1 MNKKTKYIL
10 SVAGVISAILG
21 ITIAIPA
28 FLQNLYT
35 PAIIGTILLVTGLV
49 IIAISFGD

>member
-1 MNKKTKYIL
+1 MKQRTKYIL
-10 SVAGVISAILG
+10 GVAGVISAILG

-35 PAIIGTILLVTGLV
+35 PAIIGTIILVAGLV
-49 IIAISFGD
+49 ILAISFGE